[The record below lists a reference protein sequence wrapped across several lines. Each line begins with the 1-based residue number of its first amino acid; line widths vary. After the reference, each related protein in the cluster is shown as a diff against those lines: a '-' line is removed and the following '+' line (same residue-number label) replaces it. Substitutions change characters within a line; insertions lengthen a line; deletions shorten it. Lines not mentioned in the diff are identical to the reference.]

1 MSKHEPVE
9 IEVTTSMLEM
19 LAGWAARLRAPDFPV
34 GEWSAPDRSFPFFSF
49 SDEASEFVRALY
61 DHEWVVLGFD
71 WPTWSH
77 TRDAE
82 MLYGNRDALS
92 SASPQELAKLITF
105 LVRQDRFCEGF
116 LAEAFETGLVSAIC
130 ERANALRHKDQ
141 E

>member
-1 MSKHEPVE
+1 MV
-9 IEVTTSMLEM
+9 EM
-19 LAGWAARLRAPDFPV
+19 LAGWTPRPRAPDFPV

-61 DHEWVVLGFD
+61 DHEWIVAGFD
-71 WPTWSH
+71 WPTWS
-77 TRDAE
+77 RSREAE
-82 MLYGNRDALS
+82 MLYGDRDAIS
-92 SASPQELAKLITF
+92 SASPQQLAKLITF